1 MGEIWV
7 PWWNGRQIGNV
18 SAAKEGGARLRQ
30 NPPEGVTDQGCLG
43 GQHRPRQALCR
54 TPVPGEALP
63 ELRLRAAVARLLDV
77 TPLEPLEPL
86 PDRPLTPEQVQQ
98 TQPLG

>member
-1 MGEIWV
+1 
-7 PWWNGRQIGNV
+7 
-18 SAAKEGGARLRQ
+18 
-30 NPPEGVTDQGCLG
+30 LG
-43 GQHRPRQALCR
+43 GQHRPGQALCR
-54 TPVPGEALP
+54 APVPGEAPP
-63 ELRLRAAVARLLDV
+63 ELRLRAAVARLLDA